1 MRKDKFYEVVK
12 SYLHSI
18 YAKNLKEIEIDQI
31 SKKIC
36 SLFVNNKIPQKSL
49 WSEEDFFLITY
60 ADTIK
65 KKKVKNLIS
74 LGNFLNKYC
83 KEFSF
88 VHVLPFFPYSSD
100 DGFAVKDFKKVN
112 SEHGDWDDFK
122 KISSSFKSYPYL
134 LGLDIFIVVGVLGI
148 MPVFRTPFHQLI
160 LLLDIW
166 LLNIF

>member
-1 MRKDKFYEVVK
+1 MTFNNLVFIKHPNDFFEGLMAKYKFDNSKELSIVAGNNLYCETRYGVRKGGPLLEVSDVISWEVMVGGK
-12 SYLHSI
+12 VLGWQTE
-18 YAKNLKEIEIDQI
+18 KQIDQI

-100 DGFAVKDFKKVN
+100 DGFAVKNFK
-112 SEHGDWDDFK
+112 
-122 KISSSFKSYPYL
+122 
-134 LGLDIFIVVGVLGI
+134 
-148 MPVFRTPFHQLI
+148 T
-160 LLLDIW
+160 
-166 LLNIF
+166 